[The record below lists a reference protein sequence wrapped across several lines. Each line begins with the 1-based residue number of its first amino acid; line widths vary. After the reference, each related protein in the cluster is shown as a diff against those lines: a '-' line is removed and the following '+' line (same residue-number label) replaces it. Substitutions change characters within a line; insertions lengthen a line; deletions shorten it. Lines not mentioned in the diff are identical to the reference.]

1 MCYLTQDEHLTVSQ
15 TYNMGFIKKQNNNK
29 NKFPDVTQ
37 GNTDKTCRAFLH
49 TGISK
54 EFVEV

>member
-1 MCYLTQDEHLTVSQ
+1 
-15 TYNMGFIKKQNNNK
+15 MGFIKKQNNNK